1 MKKISTK
8 KNIIMMLA
16 DKIIKI
22 FVGFGISVMI
32 ARYLGSENLGKISY
46 VLAFLGFFEVLS
58 IFGMDSII
66 LKEIGMS
73 EDKDTN
79 KILSSVMFFRVGIYI
94 LTLPI
99 WYYMFSS
106 FTNGNKELLNIFLIF
121 SVNQL
126 LNAFIVFKLF
136 FQAKGLN
143 KNEVI
148 ASQIA
153 YFIGIILKIGF
164 IVMKGSLY
172 WYAILFLG
180 EKVIYSII
188 LLLRYKRE
196 NTFKFEVDFKYLKKI
211 IKEALPLLLA
221 SVSIF
226 VYMKVDQ
233 LMVGKMLSVKEV
245 GVYSVGVKLSELVYF
260 IPVTIATA
268 YFPKILEEKKNKS
281 KDEYINEFVKLGNI
295 NVFICMLFAIGAT
308 ILGKWFIELAYGM
321 EYSSAGNIFRIYSW
335 AGVFVALGVSTSK
348 YLVLEKQN
356 NIYLCSTL
364 TGGIVNFILNLY
376 FIRKFGVIGAAW
388 TTIISMS
395 ISTYFYYIFVNDKD
409 HIKMRTKAILMI
421 NLKNKIN
428 RRLKMKKEIKK
439 LISSILE
446 CFRIETKFHKMGLN
460 DIDNKLKKYLNFNN
474 GTFIEVGGNDGRT
487 QSNTY
492 FLEKIKGWSG
502 LLVEGIPE
510 LYEKC
515 KNERKKSSVYNY
527 ALVGQDFD
535 GEDIE
540 MEYANLMSVV
550 SKTTLDRKEHI
561 KKGLRCQNIRENY
574 IIKVPTITLQE
585 LLDKEKIKKIDFLSL
600 DVEGFELEVLKGINL
615 NKVEISYM
623 LIEIQNEKYKEK
635 IERYLGEKYSLIEQL
650 TKHDYLYKKKLRLM
664 RRT

>member
-1 MKKISTK
+1 MKKFSTK
-8 KNIIMMLA
+8 KNTIMMLA

-22 FVGFGISVMI
+22 IVGFGISVMI

-58 IFGMDSII
+58 IFGMDAII

-94 LTLPI
+94 LSLPI

-106 FTNGNKELLNIFLIF
+106 FTDGNKELLNIFLIF

-153 YFIGIILKIGF
+153 YFVGVILKISF
-164 IVMKGSLY
+164 IVMKGNLY

-211 IKEALPLLLA
+211 IKEALPLLVA

-268 YFPKILEEKKNKS
+268 FFPKILNAKRNKS
-281 KDEYINEFVKLGNI
+281 KEEYINEFIKLGNI
-295 NVFICMLFAIGAT
+295 NIFICMLFAIGAT

-321 EYSSAGNIFRIYSW
+321 EYSLAGDVFKIYSW
-335 AGVFVALGVSTSK
+335 AGVFVALGVSSSN
-348 YLVLEKQN
+348 YLILEKKTKLQLKASMSGGLI
-356 NIYLCSTL
+356 NIIL
-364 TGGIVNFILNLY
+364 NFILIPKIGIL
-376 FIRKFGVIGAAW
+376 GAAM
-388 TTIISMS
+388 TTVFSQMF
-395 ISTYFYYIFVNDKD
+395 STYLFYLFFNEKE
-409 HIKMRTKAILMI
+409 ILSI
-421 NLKNKIN
+421 RNKSLNLFNLKKMIK
-428 RRLKMKKEIKK
+428 RR
-439 LISSILE
+439 
-446 CFRIETKFHKMGLN
+446 
-460 DIDNKLKKYLNFNN
+460 
-474 GTFIEVGGNDGRT
+474 
-487 QSNTY
+487 
-492 FLEKIKGWSG
+492 
-502 LLVEGIPE
+502 
-510 LYEKC
+510 
-515 KNERKKSSVYNY
+515 
-527 ALVGQDFD
+527 
-535 GEDIE
+535 
-540 MEYANLMSVV
+540 
-550 SKTTLDRKEHI
+550 
-561 KKGLRCQNIRENY
+561 
-574 IIKVPTITLQE
+574 
-585 LLDKEKIKKIDFLSL
+585 
-600 DVEGFELEVLKGINL
+600 
-615 NKVEISYM
+615 
-623 LIEIQNEKYKEK
+623 
-635 IERYLGEKYSLIEQL
+635 
-650 TKHDYLYKKKLRLM
+650 
-664 RRT
+664 